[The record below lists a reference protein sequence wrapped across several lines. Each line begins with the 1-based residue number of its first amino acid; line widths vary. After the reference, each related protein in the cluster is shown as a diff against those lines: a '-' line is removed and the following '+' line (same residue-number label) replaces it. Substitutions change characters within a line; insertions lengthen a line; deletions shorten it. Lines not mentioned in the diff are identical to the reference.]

1 MEMAEAV
8 YDAAKRDLAAEV
20 IRRFGELRLQVT
32 GASMLPSVWPGDVLT
47 VRRRSPAE
55 LLPGRIVLCYRD
67 GRFVAHRLV
76 GRQGDD
82 VVTRGDAHN
91 FKDIP
96 FREEDVL
103 GEVVGIQRSG
113 RSVRLSPVWWQRA
126 ASSVAARSEACT
138 RTLLRLRRLQGVS
151 WAR

>member
-1 MEMAEAV
+1 MDLAEEV
-8 YDAAKRDLAAEV
+8 YDAAKCDLAAEV

-47 VRRRSPAE
+47 VRRRSAAQ
-55 LLPGRIVLCYRD
+55 LLTGRIVLCYRN

-76 GRQGDD
+76 GKRGEHLI
-82 VVTRGDAHN
+82 TRGDAHT
-91 FKDIP
+91 FDDIP
-96 FREEDVL
+96 FRSEDVL
-103 GEVVGIQRSG
+103 GEVVAIQRG
-113 RSVRLSPVWWQRA
+113 RRSARLSPAWWQRA

-151 WAR
+151 WAK